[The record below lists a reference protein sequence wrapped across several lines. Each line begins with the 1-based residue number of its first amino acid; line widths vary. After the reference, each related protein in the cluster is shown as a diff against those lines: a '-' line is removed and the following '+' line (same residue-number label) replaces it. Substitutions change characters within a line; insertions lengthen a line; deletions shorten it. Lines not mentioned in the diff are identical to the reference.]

1 MKKVFTVLGCTVLA
15 ALTGCVSTPIPP
27 MDRRV
32 TVAEDLGT
40 SLYVTDVRC
49 VKGDSGFAT
58 FQANVVNN
66 TSRPLRVDWK
76 VVWLDIAGVEIEADD
91 RPWFS
96 TGIQPK

>member
-1 MKKVFTVLGCTVLA
+1 MKKVFTVLGCAVLA

-58 FQANVVNN
+58 Q
-66 TSRPLRVDWK
+66 
-76 VVWLDIAGVEIEADD
+76 
-91 RPWFS
+91 
-96 TGIQPK
+96 